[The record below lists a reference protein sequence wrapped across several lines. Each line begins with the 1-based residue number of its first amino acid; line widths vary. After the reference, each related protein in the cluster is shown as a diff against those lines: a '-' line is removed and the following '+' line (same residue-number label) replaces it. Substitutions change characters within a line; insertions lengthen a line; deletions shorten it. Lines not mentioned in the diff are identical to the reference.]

1 MKISSEKMNEI
12 YQQIKT
18 SHKFGPVIKDAD
30 YLTDS
35 PSVFKYNDKWYMYFI
50 KIHKNIE
57 DSGYETHLASSD
69 NLIDWKYEGKLFE
82 RLGTDHWDS
91 KQIAGYAAF
100 VDMNFGGTNE
110 IEKINDKYYMA
121 YLGGNLDGYETDPL
135 SMGLAYGET
144 PISKFTRFENPIMSP
159 FDEDAREF
167 ETLTLYKSN
176 MFIDEAMT
184 LGHKYV
190 NAYNA
195 KPVDNKER
203 IYLAVSDD
211 GEKWERY
218 LDTPIIDETKTID
231 NLLISGDPQIVKID
245 GYYVMFFFR
254 SIENGGAYN
263 TFAVSRNL
271 VDWTVWEG
279 EPLIKPEF
287 EWENVFAH
295 KSCVVKH
302 NGVVYHYYCAV
313 NDKGERFIAL
323 ATSENCADSKCR

>member
-1 MKISSEKMNEI
+1 MHISSKKMQEI
-12 YQQIKT
+12 YEIIKT
-18 SHKFGPVIKDAD
+18 PYKLGAVIKDD
-30 YLTDS
+30 EYLTDS
-35 PSVFKYNDKWYMYFI
+35 PSVFKYNNKWYMYFI

-69 NLIDWKYEGKLFE
+69 DLVNWKYEGKLFK
-82 RLGTDHWDS
+82 RLENDHWDS
-91 KQIAGYAAF
+91 RQIAGYAAF
-100 VDMNFGGTNE
+100 VDMDFGGTNE
-110 IEKINDKYYMA
+110 IQSVNGKYYMA
-121 YLGGNLDGYETDPL
+121 YLGGNLNGYETDPL
-135 SMGLAYGET
+135 SMGLAFSDT
-144 PISKFTRFENPIMSP
+144 PISKFTRFEEPIMSP
-159 FDEDAREF
+159 SDADAREF

-195 KPVDNKER
+195 KPIDNKER

-245 GYYVMFFFR
+245 NYYVMFFFR

-263 TFAVSRNL
+263 TFAVSENL
-271 VDWTVWEG
+271 VDWTIWDG

-287 EWENVFAH
+287 DWENVFAH

-302 NGVVYHYYCAV
+302 DGIVYHYYCAV

-323 ATSENCADSKCR
+323 ATSEEQ

>member
-1 MKISSEKMNEI
+1 MSISREKMQEI
-12 YQQIKT
+12 YEIIKT
-18 SHKFGPVIKDAD
+18 PHKIGAVIKDD
-30 YLTDS
+30 EYLTDS
-35 PSVFKYNDKWYMYFI
+35 PSVFRYNGKWYMYFI

-57 DSGYETHLASSD
+57 DSGYETHLSSSD
-69 NLIDWKYEGKLFE
+69 DLVNWKYEGKLFK
-82 RLGTDHWDS
+82 RLENDHWDS
-91 KQIAGYAAF
+91 RQIAGYAAF
-100 VDMNFGGTNE
+100 VDMDFGGTNE
-110 IEKINDKYYMA
+110 IQAVNGKYYMA
-121 YLGGNLDGYETDPL
+121 YLGGNLNGYETDPL
-135 SMGLAYGET
+135 SMGLAFSDT
-144 PISKFTRFENPIMSP
+144 PISKFTRFEEPIMSP
-159 FDEDAREF
+159 SDADAREF

-195 KPVDNKER
+195 KPIDNKER

-245 GYYVMFFFR
+245 NYYVMFFFR

-263 TFAVSRNL
+263 TFAVSENL
-271 VDWTVWEG
+271 VDWTIWDG

-287 EWENVFAH
+287 DWENVFAH

-302 NGVVYHYYCAV
+302 DGIVYHYYCAV

-323 ATSENCADSKCR
+323 ATSKEQ

>member
-1 MKISSEKMNEI
+1 MKISSKKMNDI
-12 YQQIKT
+12 YNLIKT
-18 SHKFGPVIKDAD
+18 PYKYGAVIKDEE

-35 PSVFKYNDKWYMYFI
+35 PSIFRYNGIWYMYFI
-50 KIHKNIE
+50 KIHKNVNI
-57 DSGYETHLASSD
+57 SGYETHFASSE

-82 RLGTDHWDS
+82 RLDNNSWDS

-100 VDMNFGGTNE
+100 VDINFGASNE
-110 IEKINDKYYMA
+110 IKPVNNKYYIA
-121 YLGGNLDGYETDPL
+121 YLGGNLNGYETDPL
-135 SMGLAYGET
+135 SMGLAYSKT
-144 PISKFTRFENPIMSP
+144 PISKFTRFENPIMTPS
-159 FDEDAREF
+159 DNDAREF

-176 MFIDEAMT
+176 MFVDDAMVT
-184 LGHKYV
+184 GHKYV

-195 KPVDNKER
+195 KPLDNKER

-211 GEKWERY
+211 GERWSRY
-218 LDTPIIDETKTID
+218 LEKPIIDETKTID

-245 GYYVMFFFR
+245 NYYVMFFFR

-263 TFAVSRNL
+263 TFAVSDNL
-271 VDWTVWEG
+271 VDWTIWDG

-287 EWENVFAH
+287 DWENVYAH

-302 NGVVYHYYCAV
+302 EGIVYHYYCAV

-323 ATSENCADSKCR
+323 ATSEEV